1 VASELIPVYM
11 PKYGMTMTEGT
22 IVAWLKAE
30 GDEVEEGE
38 PLLSVETEKVNT
50 DVESPASGRL
60 VEIAVEEGT
69 SVPVGT
75 VIAYLE
81 PVGAIGG

>member
-1 VASELIPVYM
+1 M

-22 IVAWLKAE
+22 IIAWLKAE
-30 GDEVEEGE
+30 GDTIAAGE
-38 PLLSVETEKVNT
+38 PLLSVETEKINT

-60 VEIAVEEGT
+60 VEIAAEEGT

-75 VIAYLE
+75 IIAYLE
-81 PVGAIGG
+81 LVGGTGG